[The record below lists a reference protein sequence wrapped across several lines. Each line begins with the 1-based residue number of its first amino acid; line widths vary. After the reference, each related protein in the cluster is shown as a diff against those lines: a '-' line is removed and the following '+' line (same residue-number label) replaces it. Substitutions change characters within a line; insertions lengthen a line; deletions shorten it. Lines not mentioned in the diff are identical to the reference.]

1 MIMSF
6 FGNLYHGHYC
16 PVEKT
21 PGTDEFRAASKRLAE
36 ASEKLFK
43 ALNDGQK
50 ALLEEY
56 RAAFADCVDAVHVE
70 AFRQGFMLGTE
81 FIKETQNNN
90 LPPVG
95 E

>member
-1 MIMSF
+1 MYCAEGGNDYEF
-6 FGNLYHGHYC
+6 FRQLIS
-16 PVEKT
+16 
-21 PGTDEFRAASKRLAE
+21 RAFKRLAE

-56 RAAFADCVDAVHVE
+56 RAAFDDCVDAVHVE

-81 FIKETQNNN
+81 FIKETKNDSR
-90 LPPVG
+90 PPVS

>member
-1 MIMSF
+1 MSF

-21 PGTDEFRAASKRLAE
+21 PETDEFRAASKRLAE

-43 ALNDGQK
+43 SLNDGQK

-56 RAAFADCVDAVHVE
+56 RAAFDDCVDE
-70 AFRQGFMLGTE
+70 FMLKPFGRALCSERNSSKKPKMT
-81 FIKETQNNN
+81 IGS
-90 LPPVG
+90 P
-95 E
+95 

>member
-1 MIMSF
+1 MSF
-6 FGNLYHGHYC
+6 FGNLYHGLYC

-21 PGTDEFRAASKRLAE
+21 PETDEFRAASKRLAE

-56 RAAFADCVDAVHVE
+56 RAAFDDCVDAVHVE

-81 FIKETQNNN
+81 FIKETQNDNRQ
-90 LPPVG
+90 PVS